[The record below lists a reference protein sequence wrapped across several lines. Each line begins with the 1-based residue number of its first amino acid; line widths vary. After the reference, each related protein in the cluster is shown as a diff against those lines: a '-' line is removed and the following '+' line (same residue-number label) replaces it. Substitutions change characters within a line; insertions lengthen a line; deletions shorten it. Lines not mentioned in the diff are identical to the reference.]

1 MCVCVCVCV
10 CACVS
15 AYVCMCACVSACM
28 YVVCVR
34 ACVRFWGG
42 WRVNVG
48 IWVYGCVGGGWWM
61 GGPLDSTLDF
71 NCGLNEVYM
80 YQSDGDRSG
89 DCC

>member
-1 MCVCVCVCV
+1 M
-10 CACVS
+10 
-15 AYVCMCACVSACM
+15 
-28 YVVCVR
+28 
-34 ACVRFWGG
+34 
-42 WRVNVG
+42 NVG

-61 GGPLDSTLDF
+61 DGPLDSTLDF